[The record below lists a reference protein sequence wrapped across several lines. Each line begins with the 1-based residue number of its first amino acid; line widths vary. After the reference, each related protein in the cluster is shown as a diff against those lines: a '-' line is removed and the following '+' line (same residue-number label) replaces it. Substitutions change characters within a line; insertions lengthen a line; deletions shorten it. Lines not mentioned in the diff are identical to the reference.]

1 MVLFSISDGGL
12 QSHDVSVDE
21 SPIDGKHSVTV
32 DDLFPCAEY
41 QVQVTPVTKDD
52 VHGPSSF
59 SSAVTQTSNPGN
71 PTNIS
76 VYWVGSDFVEME
88 WLDTMEDPQCIRGL
102 ATFCQ
107 ETTETGPDCGYNI
120 DRRIVNDVRKGRVN
134 HLNPCT
140 SYKCHAAYFDNEA
153 EGKWIDSDTCFVTT
167 WARGVDLSAP
177 TRVSYNYN
185 SDNANILVT
194 WGGPVSG
201 HRCVT
206 GYQVMVHGPGGDTDE
221 AIAGDV
227 FHYNLDN
234 VQPGSEYNITLFTL
248 SSGYQDDVTGDSQS
262 IIIKT

>member
-1 MVLFSISDGGL
+1 
-12 QSHDVSVDE
+12 
-21 SPIDGKHSVTV
+21 
-32 DDLFPCAEY
+32 
-41 QVQVTPVTKDD
+41 
-52 VHGPSSF
+52 
-59 SSAVTQTSNPGN
+59 
-71 PTNIS
+71 
-76 VYWVGSDFVEME
+76 
-88 WLDTMEDPQCIRGL
+88 MEDPQCIHGL

-120 DRRIVNDVRKGRVN
+120 DRKIVNDVRKGRVN

-140 SYKCHAAYFDNEA
+140 NYKCHAAYFDNEA

-185 SDNANILVT
+185 SNNANILVT

-206 GYQVMVHGPGGDTDE
+206 GYQVMVRGPGGDTDE

-248 SSGYQDDVTGDSQS
+248 SSGYQDDVTGGSQS